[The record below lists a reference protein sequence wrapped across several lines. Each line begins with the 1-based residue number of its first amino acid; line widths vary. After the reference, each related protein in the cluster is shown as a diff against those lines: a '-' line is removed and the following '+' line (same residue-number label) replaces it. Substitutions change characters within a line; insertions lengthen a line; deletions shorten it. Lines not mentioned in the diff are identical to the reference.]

1 MSITIA
7 FPLGYKP
14 VLKHGEHDQSSH
26 GAWATGTVSD
36 LKSETIPTSELGGG
50 IVSGEK
56 VSAKITVQN
65 ESFTILQIN
74 EKYDDGVV
82 VMNMGIKDSENK
94 NIARLSASNQL
105 VQNKEYAKISYVEV
119 RTDYQ
124 RKGVATAML
133 NFARKNMTDKIEI
146 RHDVNRLSPEGKAWA
161 DVTKHGE
168 HDQSTHGSWAA
179 GNFDE
184 ETEYDGAVGA
194 YSERYG
200 VDKDGNRVGVSV
212 EEHDAIDDYSQNGYK
227 RINEYLR
234 GRQNEKTELDPAEAK
249 LIIENDESLYLE
261 AIDEWRENNEVESE
275 YEMGDSDLED
285 AIYTYATKHGGEL
298 LERVNSGETPMAE
311 RNQRDIDALDKL
323 IDESPALF
331 GEKTL
336 YRVFSDKVLENLQ
349 EGDIMRDPGFL
360 SATRIDVTQEG
371 QSSARTWIG
380 GIKETPDTVA
390 VILPSESGTGKG
402 LAVDIY
408 RTVVDDTS
416 TVADTEKEI
425 LLPRDTPLKFIG
437 YKTDVGTEARVA
449 VFQRMDK

>member
-1 MSITIA
+1 MSSNRVTSIYETKDGTKIK
-7 FPLGYKP
+7 L
-14 VLKHGEHDQSSH
+14 LHD
-26 GAWATGTVSD
+26 
-36 LKSETIPTSELGGG
+36 
-50 IVSGEK
+50 
-56 VSAKITVQN
+56 
-65 ESFTILQIN
+65 N
-74 EKYDDGVV
+74 EKTADGNISMTTKAYLFVDGGV
-82 VMNMGIKDSENK
+82 KQIADLESSRPNNLIPEAGATIDRIQVEPEYKRQGI
-94 NIARLSASNQL
+94 
-105 VQNKEYAKISYVEV
+105 
-119 RTDYQ
+119 
-124 RKGVATAML
+124 ATAML
-133 NFARKNMTDKIEI
+133 NFARSYSQDNIKIDHSFSLTDDAKGWSS
-146 RHDVNRLSPEGKAWA
+146 V
-161 DVTKHGE
+161 VKHGD

-184 ETEYDGAVGA
+184 EKEYDGAVGT

-200 VDKDGNRVGVSV
+200 VDSDGNRVGVSV

-249 LIIENDESLYLE
+249 SIIENDESLYLR
-261 AIDEWRENNEVESE
+261 AIDEYSENNEVGAELTESE
-275 YEMGDSDLED
+275 LED
-285 AIYTYATKHGGEL
+285 AIYTYATKHGAEL

-360 SATRIDVTQEG
+360 STTRIDVTQEG
-371 QSSARTWIG
+371 QSSARTWMG
-380 GIKETPDTVA
+380 GIKETPDTVG
-390 VILPSESGTGKG
+390 VILPSESWTGKG